1 MFGIIFFIDYDIK
14 LIFKDKLNSYSIT
27 FLKEKEL
34 QKSDMLKIN
43 KTFDDG
49 IKNKHKIDSIEKK
62 LESIDFIEKKL
73 DQILEQLKK

>member
-1 MFGIIFFIDYDIK
+1 VFGIIFFIDYDIK

-43 KTFDDG
+43 KIFDDG